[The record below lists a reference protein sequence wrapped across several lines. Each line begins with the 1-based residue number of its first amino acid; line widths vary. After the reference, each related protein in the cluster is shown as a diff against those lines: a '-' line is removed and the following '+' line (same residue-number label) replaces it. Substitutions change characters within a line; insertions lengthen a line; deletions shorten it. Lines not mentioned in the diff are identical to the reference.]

1 MNTIN
6 QDYQYCL
13 SRIKAMDS
21 ISQIYYIDM
30 LLTEF
35 SQKWIQKVDITDMSF
50 QDYLAKLRLEKD
62 KKVKTLS

>member
-1 MNTIN
+1 MN
-6 QDYQYCL
+6 
-13 SRIKAMDS
+13 S
-21 ISQIYYIDM
+21 ISQIHYIDL